1 MAISHLFTPLSPTV
15 SLSVTTSSAR
25 VAKTALPTNS
35 GGATHELRI
44 VNTGTVV
51 VFVAFGDGTVTADA
65 ATGMPILP
73 NTVESFQL
81 SASQTHIAGICASGT
96 ATLYATTGLG
106 V

>member
-15 SLSVTTSSAR
+15 NLAVTTASAR

-51 VFVAFGDGTVTADA
+51 AFVAFGDSAVTADA
-65 ATGMPILP
+65 GTGMPVLP
-73 NTVESFQL
+73 STVESFQL
-81 SASQTHIAGICASGT
+81 NASQTHIAAICTAGT
-96 ATLYATTGLG
+96 TTLYATTGLG